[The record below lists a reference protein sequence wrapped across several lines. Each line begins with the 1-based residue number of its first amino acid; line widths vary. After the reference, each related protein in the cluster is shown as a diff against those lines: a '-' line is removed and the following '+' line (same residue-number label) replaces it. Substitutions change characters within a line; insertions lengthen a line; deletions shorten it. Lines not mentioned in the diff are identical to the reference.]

1 MSDEEEKNSDE
12 LSTMTLGDDVF
23 DEVEP
28 VIADPLAVADPLLA
42 DIPADEDED
51 PLKDFMSEE
60 DNLDQWS

>member
-28 VIADPLAVADPLLA
+28 VIPDPLAIADPLLG
-42 DIPADEDED
+42 DIPAEEVDN
-51 PLKDFMSEE
+51 PLEDFMPEE
-60 DNLDQWS
+60 ENLDQWS

>member
-28 VIADPLAVADPLLA
+28 VILDPLAVDPLLGE
-42 DIPADEDED
+42 IPVEDEED
-51 PLKDFMSEE
+51 PLKDFMPE
-60 DNLDQWS
+60 DENLDQWS

>member
-42 DIPADEDED
+42 DIPAEDID
-51 PLKDFMSEE
+51 NPLEDFMPEE
-60 DNLDQWS
+60 ENLDQWS